1 MNGFYGTYSHS
12 LDAKNRFFIPSKLRE
27 GLGKTF
33 FITRKIG
40 KRALVVYPTEG
51 WLKLKEKIDSIPDSQ
66 VGAIKEYIYSNSA
79 EVTPDSQ
86 GRILL
91 PAELAAHAGIDRDL
105 VLVGVSDY
113 VLIYSA
119 ENWEA
124 EKRLQE
130 EKMEEMMQK
139 LPELGL

>member
-12 LDAKNRFFIPSKLRE
+12 LDAKNRFFIPSKLRD

-40 KRALVVYPTEG
+40 KRALVVYPIEG
-51 WLKLKEKIDSIPDSQ
+51 WLRLKERIDSIPDSQ

-79 EVTPDSQ
+79 EVSPDAQ
-86 GRILL
+86 GRVLL
-91 PAELAAHAGIDRDL
+91 PAELAAQAGIERDL

-119 ENWEA
+119 AAWET

-130 EKMEEMMQK
+130 EKVEEMMLK
-139 LPELGL
+139 LPEFGL